1 MRHADSQ
8 LRRTGRVDTIPP
20 STMAVKVYLQSL
32 GCPKN
37 LVDSEMMLGLIAREG
52 AEIVLDPQAADVTIV
67 NTCGFIGDAKKESI
81 DTILE
86 HGRLKESD
94 PSKRLIVTG
103 CLVQRYGPELQAA
116 LPEVDAFLGT
126 GDFNRLPDLLADGGS
141 PSATAYRGAAHL
153 LPDLAIPRVRTG
165 HFFSGY
171 LKISEGC
178 DHTCSFCIIPK
189 IRGRHESRSR
199 ESVLA
204 EATAL
209 AAEGVIELNLI
220 GQDLTAYG
228 RDRRDGSSLV
238 ALLQGLV
245 RIDGLR
251 WIRLL
256 YNYPRYVTDELL
268 DTIASEA
275 KICPYVDMPLQHISD
290 RVLRAMRRER
300 GGAAVR
306 RLVKRMR
313 EHIPDVALRTSFI
326 VGFPGE
332 TDADFAEL
340 VAFTKET
347 CFDRVGVFRYSREE
361 GTAAACLPA
370 HVPERVKRHRYNLLM
385 RAQAEVS
392 TAINRRLVGSVQ
404 EVLVCGEDDHG
415 RSYGRLASQAPDI
428 DGVVYLQGQAPPG
441 SITSVRITGAGTYDL
456 EGELLASDGCK
467 DAHKIGVDTATEYL

>member
-1 MRHADSQ
+1 
-8 LRRTGRVDTIPP
+8 
-20 STMAVKVYLQSL
+20 MAVKVYMQSL

-37 LVDSEMMLGLIAREG
+37 LVDSEMMLGLITRDG
-52 AEIVLDPQAADVTIV
+52 AEIVLDPEAANVTIV

-86 HGRLKESD
+86 LGCLKQAD

-103 CLVQRYGPELQAA
+103 CLVQRYGAELQAV

-126 GDFNRLPDLLADGGS
+126 GDFNRLPELLADSGS
-141 PSATAYRGAAHL
+141 PDATVYGGAAHL
-153 LPDLAIPRVRTG
+153 LPNLAVPRVRTG
-165 HFFSGY
+165 HFFSAY
-171 LKISEGC
+171 VKISEGC

-189 IRGRHESRSR
+189 IRGRHESRSV

-204 EATAL
+204 EAAAL
-209 AAEGVIELNLI
+209 VAEGVIELNLI

-228 RDRRDGSSLV
+228 RERRDGSSLA
-238 ALLQGLV
+238 ALLRELV

-268 DTIASEA
+268 DTIAGEA
-275 KICPYVDMPLQHISD
+275 KICPYIDMPLQHISD
-290 RVLRAMRRER
+290 RMLRAMRRER
-300 GGAAVR
+300 DGAAVR
-306 RLVKRMR
+306 RLVRRIRERMP
-313 EHIPDVALRTSFI
+313 HVALRTSFI

-340 VAFTKET
+340 VAFTKKT
-347 CFDRVGVFRYSREE
+347 AFDRVGVFRYSKEE
-361 GTAAACLPA
+361 GTVAAALPG
-370 HVPERVKRHRYNLLM
+370 HLPERVKRHRYNLLM
-385 RAQAEVS
+385 RVQAEVS
-392 TAINRRLVGSVQ
+392 AGINRGLVGSVQ

-428 DGVVYLQGQAPPG
+428 DGVVYLRAQSPPG
-441 SITSVRITGAGTYDL
+441 HIVSVRIRGAGTYDL
-456 EGELLASDGCK
+456 EGELLAVDGIEA
-467 DAHKIGVDTATEYL
+467 DDKIGVDTASEYL